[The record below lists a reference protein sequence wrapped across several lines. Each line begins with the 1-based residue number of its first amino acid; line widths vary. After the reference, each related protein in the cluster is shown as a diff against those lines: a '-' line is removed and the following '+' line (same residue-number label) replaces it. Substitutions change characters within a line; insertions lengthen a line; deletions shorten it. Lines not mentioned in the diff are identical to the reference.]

1 MRVYALFSALCAA
14 TLASAEL
21 AKVYI
26 QPITASSENQAPTF
40 LADVQYHLADTS
52 VSEVVNYEFPEIPE
66 DAENVRVGLYDST
79 AQAWTSSS
87 LASVDNFSKGY
98 APTLL
103 LSVDQAGR
111 AIGVAFKGVLID
123 AGQTRDFGPKV
134 VVSVAKKGAQ
144 PELNKPVVL
153 SPEGRKVVE
162 EEKTFLQK

>member
-66 DAENVRVGLYDST
+66 DAENVRVGLYDSA

-87 LASVDNFSKGY
+87 SLQSITLAKVTRRPSSSPSTRQA
-98 APTLL
+98 AP
-103 LSVDQAGR
+103 SA
-111 AIGVAFKGVLID
+111 
-123 AGQTRDFGPKV
+123 
-134 VVSVAKKGAQ
+134 
-144 PELNKPVVL
+144 
-153 SPEGRKVVE
+153 
-162 EEKTFLQK
+162 